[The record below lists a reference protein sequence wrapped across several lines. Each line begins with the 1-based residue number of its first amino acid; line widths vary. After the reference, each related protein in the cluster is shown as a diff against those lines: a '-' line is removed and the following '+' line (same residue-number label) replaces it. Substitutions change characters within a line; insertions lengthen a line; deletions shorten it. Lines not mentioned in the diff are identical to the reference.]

1 MKWFQCGSSGIFSVL
16 RSNFSATA
24 VTILS
29 LLGSDYQPSSQ
40 QSVTD
45 KVCVPITSQTY
56 KLVLPPELPEVTCV
70 LLGCLASSHQAPGA
84 GCMVQFYVV

>member
-1 MKWFQCGSSGIFSVL
+1 M
-16 RSNFSATA
+16 
-24 VTILS
+24 TILS

-84 GCMVQFYVV
+84 GCMVQFYVVQCVLLICPRGRCVQNPIVLV